1 MVLFL
6 DSKETM
12 SYEGRI
18 HFLSTV
24 IENGRFTLLHCTS
37 TLSYPAMSGQG
48 ASKLVSGSEKL
59 KEFHGGSQTRRHF
72 SKLHMTDCTPEQRH
86 EKEE

>member
-6 DSKETM
+6 DAKETM
-12 SYEGRI
+12 RYEGRI

-37 TLSYPAMSGQG
+37 TLSYPAMSGQNKVHPSLSLG
-48 ASKLVSGSEKL
+48 MKN
-59 KEFHGGSQTRRHF
+59 
-72 SKLHMTDCTPEQRH
+72 
-86 EKEE
+86 

>member
-1 MVLFL
+1 MR
-6 DSKETM
+6 
-12 SYEGRI
+12 YERRI

-24 IENGRFTLLHCTS
+24 IENGRFTFLHCTS

-59 KEFHGGSQTRRHF
+59 K
-72 SKLHMTDCTPEQRH
+72 
-86 EKEE
+86 

>member
-6 DSKETM
+6 DAKETM
-12 SYEGRI
+12 RYGGRI

-37 TLSYPAMSGQG
+37 TLSYPAMSGQNEVHSSLSLG
-48 ASKLVSGSEKL
+48 VKN
-59 KEFHGGSQTRRHF
+59 
-72 SKLHMTDCTPEQRH
+72 
-86 EKEE
+86 